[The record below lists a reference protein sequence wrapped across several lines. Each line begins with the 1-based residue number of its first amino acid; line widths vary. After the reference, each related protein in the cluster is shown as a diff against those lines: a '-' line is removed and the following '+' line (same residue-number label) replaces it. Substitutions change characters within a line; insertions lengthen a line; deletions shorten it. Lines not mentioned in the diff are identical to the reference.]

1 MYKILVT
8 DGGYSHTLEI
18 IRSLSKKGNKVD
30 CIVHSYCLASF
41 SRSLNKVSFSQS
53 LFNAKNIKKFLSFLE
68 VEKYDYLIP
77 IGAQSVHLV
86 NEYRNEI
93 SKRVIINLASS
104 ESIRNCLSKNKLLE
118 ISKELRIPTPKTY
131 QNRDIKKI

>member
-30 CIVHSYCLASF
+30 CIGHNYCLSSF

-53 LFNAKNIKKFLSFLE
+53 LKSIAI
-68 VEKYDYLIP
+68 VYLM
-77 IGAQSVHLV
+77 Q
-86 NEYRNEI
+86 
-93 SKRVIINLASS
+93 
-104 ESIRNCLSKNKLLE
+104 
-118 ISKELRIPTPKTY
+118 
-131 QNRDIKKI
+131 KI